1 MNQSS
6 PLQPP
11 DRQRVD
17 EQIAASIADAILDG
31 VFPPGSALP
40 PERELAEQLG
50 VNRTSL
56 RQGLARLQ
64 QMGLIEARHG
74 SGNVVRDPQGL
85 THPAVVEALVRKLG
99 PEFLVELLEIRAAL
113 GPLIGRLAARALPRM
128 PTRCAPRWPRCRRPA
143 APRRARP
150 PTSPTSGCSS
160 TACRNRAL
168 GLLYR
173 WVEHAFGGR
182 EHELTPAYD
191 DAAAVVADLRAIT
204 DAVSGARRGGGRR
217 GGRGV
222 PARQRAANG
231 VVLHHQTGD
240 LTGRGYSAIR
250 VAGCTAMSPN
260 LLRRLHIAASSA

>member
-6 PLQPP
+6 ALQPP

-31 VFPPGSALP
+31 AFPPGSTLP
-40 PERELAEQLG
+40 PERELAEHLG

-74 SGNVVRDPQGL
+74 SGNVVRDPEAL

-99 PEFLVELLEIRAAL
+99 PEFLAELLEIRAAL
-113 GPLIGRLAARALPRM
+113 GPLIGRLAAQRSTPEDAESLRAALTAVRE
-128 PTRCAPRWPRCRRPA
+128 ADGSA
-143 APRRARP
+143 ARQAADLAYF
-150 PTSPTSGCSS
+150 GVLIHS
-160 TACRNRAL
+160 TRNRAL

-182 EHELTPAYD
+182 EHELTGAYD
-191 DAAAVVADLRAIT
+191 DAAAVVADLLAIT
-204 DAVSGARRGGGRR
+204 DAVLARD
-217 GGRGV
+217 
-222 PARQRAANG
+222 AAAAATAVEG
-231 VVLHHQTGD
+231 YLSASALRMVLSYKRTQAT
-240 LTGRGYSAIR
+240 
-250 VAGCTAMSPN
+250 
-260 LLRRLHIAASSA
+260 

>member
-6 PLQPP
+6 LQPP

-31 VFPPGSALP
+31 AFPPGSTLP
-40 PERELAEQLG
+40 PERDLAEQLG

-74 SGNVVRDPQGL
+74 SGNVVRDPQAL

-113 GPLIGRLAARALPRM
+113 GPLIGRLAAQHNTAEDGETLSAAL
-128 PTRCAPRWPRCRRPA
+128 A
-143 APRRARP
+143 AVEEAGGAAARQAADLAYFRVLIH
-150 PTSPTSGCSS
+150 S
-160 TACRNRAL
+160 TRNRAL

-182 EHELTPAYD
+182 EHELTVAYD
-191 DAAAVVADLRAIT
+191 DAAPVVADLRAIT
-204 DAVSGARRGGGRR
+204 EAVLAHDATAAAAAVEAYLHASALRMVVAYQSQATATGPATRRRESPGAPR
-217 GGRGV
+217 
-222 PARQRAANG
+222 
-231 VVLHHQTGD
+231 
-240 LTGRGYSAIR
+240 
-250 VAGCTAMSPN
+250 
-260 LLRRLHIAASSA
+260 

>member
-6 PLQPP
+6 PIQPP

-31 VFPPGSALP
+31 VFSPGSTLP

-74 SGNVVRDPQGL
+74 SGSVVRDPEGL
-85 THPAVVEALVRKLG
+85 THPAVIEALVRRLG

-113 GPLIGRLAARALPRM
+113 GPLIGRLAAERSTPDDAEALRVALVAVREAD
-128 PTRCAPRWPRCRRPA
+128 TAP
-143 APRRARP
+143 ARQ
-150 PTSPTSGCSS
+150 GADLAYFRVLIHS
-160 TACRNRAL
+160 TRNRAL

-182 EHELTPAYD
+182 EHELTGAYD
-191 DAAAVVADLRAIT
+191 DAGPVVADLRAIT
-204 DAVSGARRGGGRR
+204 DAVLARDTAAAAAT
-217 GGRGV
+217 V
-222 PARQRAANG
+222 EAYLRASALRM
-231 VVLHHQTGD
+231 VLSYNKTQ
-240 LTGRGYSAIR
+240 AI
-250 VAGCTAMSPN
+250 
-260 LLRRLHIAASSA
+260 

>member
-6 PLQPP
+6 ALQPP

-17 EQIAASIADAILDG
+17 EQIAATIADAILDG
-31 VFPPGSALP
+31 VFPPGSTLP
-40 PERELAEQLG
+40 PERDLAEQLG

-74 SGNVVRDPQGL
+74 SGTVVRDPEGL

-113 GPLIGRLAARALPRM
+113 GPLIGRLAAQRSAPEDAEALRV
-128 PTRCAPRWPRCRRPA
+128 ALAGVQEADSA
-143 APRRARP
+143 AARQAADL
-150 PTSPTSGCSS
+150 GYFRVLIHS
-160 TACRNRAL
+160 TGNRAL

-182 EHELTPAYD
+182 EHELTGAYD
-191 DAAAVVADLRAIT
+191 DAGPVVADLRAIT
-204 DAVSGARRGGGRR
+204 EAVLARDEPAAAAAVEAYLQASAVRMVLSYNERR
-217 GGRGV
+217 
-222 PARQRAANG
+222 
-231 VVLHHQTGD
+231 
-240 LTGRGYSAIR
+240 AI
-250 VAGCTAMSPN
+250 
-260 LLRRLHIAASSA
+260 

>member
-31 VFPPGSALP
+31 AFPPGSALP

-74 SGNVVRDPQGL
+74 SGNVVRDPQAL
-85 THPAVVEALVRKLG
+85 THPAVVEALVRRLG
-99 PEFLVELLEIRAAL
+99 PDFLVELFEIRAAL
-113 GPLIGRLAARALPRM
+113 GPLIGRSAAQRGTREDADALRAALSAVARADSAAARQ
-128 PTRCAPRWPRCRRPA
+128 A
-143 APRRARP
+143 ADLAYFRVLVH
-150 PTSPTSGCSS
+150 SG
-160 TACRNRAL
+160 RNRAL

-173 WVEHAFGGR
+173 WVEQAFGGR
-182 EHELTPAYD
+182 EHELTAAYD
-191 DAAAVVADLRAIT
+191 DAGAVVADLRAIT
-204 DAVSGARRGGGRR
+204 DAVSVGDAEAAAAAVEAYLNASAQRMLLSYNK
-217 GGRGV
+217 
-222 PARQRAANG
+222 RQA
-231 VVLHHQTGD
+231 TE
-240 LTGRGYSAIR
+240 
-250 VAGCTAMSPN
+250 P
-260 LLRRLHIAASSA
+260 